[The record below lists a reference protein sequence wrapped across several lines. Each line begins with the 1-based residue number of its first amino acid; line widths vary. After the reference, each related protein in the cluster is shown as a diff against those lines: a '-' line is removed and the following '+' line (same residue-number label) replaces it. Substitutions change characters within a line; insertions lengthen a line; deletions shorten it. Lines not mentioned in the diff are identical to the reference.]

1 VVRKLRERREGGG
14 AQAPADVVGVPA
26 VSPRIEQLLL
36 RLTRVDERLLRG
48 RDLPFG
54 SSVFVAAT
62 KPAAAEPVAA
72 TV

>member
-1 VVRKLRERREGGG
+1 
-14 AQAPADVVGVPA
+14 VPA

-62 KPAAAEPVAA
+62 KPAEPVAA